1 MNIDEYHEHMK
12 SDKYNLEKEIGYY
25 LMYSY
30 IYTHHPKRNNIYSET
45 KHYEVMKNLYDN
57 FDNLPNHI
65 DKCLLK
71 RDFLKEGKVLEYNEH
86 VYSNIVKTFAL
97 YFSENPIKLDEKS

>member
-1 MNIDEYHEHMK
+1 MKIDKYYEYME
-12 SDKYNLEKEIGYY
+12 SDKYKLEKEIGYY

-30 IYTHHPKRNNIYSET
+30 MLTHRPDSNNIYSEVR
-45 KHYEVMKNLYDN
+45 HREVMKNLHDN

-71 RDFLKEGKVLEYNEH
+71 RELLGKGEVLEYGEA
-86 VYSNIVKTFAL
+86 VYPEAVKTFAL
-97 YFSENPIKLDEKS
+97 YFSKNPTEM

>member
-1 MNIDEYHEHMK
+1 MKIDKYYEYME

-30 IYTHHPKRNNIYSET
+30 LFTHHPDSNNIYSET
-45 KHYEVMKNLYDN
+45 RHHEVMQNLYDN
-57 FDNLPNHI
+57 FDNLPNHV

-71 RDFLKEGKVLEYNEH
+71 REFLEEGKVLEYNEH
-86 VYSNIVKTFAL
+86 VYPDTVKTFAL
-97 YFSENPIKLDEKS
+97 YFSVNPTNL

>member
-1 MNIDEYHEHMK
+1 MKINKYYEYME

-30 IYTHHPKRNNIYSET
+30 MSTHHPDSDNIYSEER
-45 KHYEVMKNLYDN
+45 HREVMKNLYDN
-57 FDNLPNHI
+57 FDNLPSHI

-71 RDFLKEGKVLEYNEH
+71 REFLEKGKVLEYDES
-86 VYSNIVKTFAL
+86 VYPEAVKTFAL
-97 YFSENPIKLDEKS
+97 YFSISPNEL